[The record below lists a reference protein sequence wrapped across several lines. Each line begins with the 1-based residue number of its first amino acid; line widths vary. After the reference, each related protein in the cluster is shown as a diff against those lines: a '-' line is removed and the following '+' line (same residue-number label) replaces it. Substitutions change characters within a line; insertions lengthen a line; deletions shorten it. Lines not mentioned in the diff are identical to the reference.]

1 MFDTFDSVKG
11 IIKVSHNRSSVSKDH
26 VLKIIKSISPNKAT
40 GLDSLP
46 AKFIRDA
53 ATEIVSPLTHNINL
67 SLFHGAVSAE
77 LKSARLVPLYKK
89 SSKTEVGNYRP
100 VSILSVV

>member
-1 MFDTFDSVKG
+1 MVNKLPTPSGIFGKDMFDKFYSFKG
-11 IIKVSHNRSSVSKDH
+11 IIKHSHNLSSVSEDH

-53 ATEIVSPLTHNINL
+53 ATKIVSPLTHIINL
-67 SLFHGAVSAE
+67 SLFHAGRS
-77 LKSARLVPLYKK
+77 LL
-89 SSKTEVGNYRP
+89 N
-100 VSILSVV
+100 